1 MNIQNKDFVFSD
13 FGVSGREDRVRDG
26 IERFARPLVDEVIHE
41 TTGSL
46 ICLKRGSGSRKI
58 MISAHMDVI
67 GFVITHIDDRGFL
80 RFSEVGHQTEFYL
93 LGRRVL
99 FESGMIGVIGIE
111 KLEGKGNL
119 RKEKMFIDIG
129 ARDRKDAEQAIR
141 VGDMCAVFAPYAMTD
156 RVITGGWMDDRIGC
170 FVLLEV
176 LENLKNAHNE
186 VYFVFSSQ
194 EEVGLR
200 GATTSAYR
208 IEPHVG
214 IAVDVTFASDLPEGE
229 PVGSSVLGKGAA
241 IKFMDQSV
249 IVPRRLALHLEKLA
263 AKYGIPHQRDVIR
276 RGGTD
281 AHAMQLSRGGVLAG
295 GISVPTRYVHSSGE
309 MCALDD
315 VQACIELVN
324 RVCEDPL
331 DL

>member
-80 RFSEVGHQTEFYL
+80 RFSEVGHQTESYL

>member
-13 FGVSGREDRVRDG
+13 FGVSGREDLVRDG